1 MVLFAGV
8 FMAGSDEPVNLP
20 CGDIERFTDPAICL
34 STPIFNLTLDRK
46 SGRIGMYLSATANRW
61 TASPVGLDVLVSPPS
76 NPSEV
81 KLLSGG
87 RGFIAHLEVSSS
99 KPVKDRL
106 LQQIQ
111 TSPDNPTSGR
121 LDNQKVKILG
131 TSLQI
136 TVLTQP

>member
-1 MVLFAGV
+1 
-8 FMAGSDEPVNLP
+8 
-20 CGDIERFTDPAICL
+20 
-34 STPIFNLTLDRK
+34 
-46 SGRIGMYLSATANRW
+46 MYLSATANRW

-121 LDNQKVKILG
+121 LIYFIRASSDNQNVKILG